1 MIFLF
6 LVSDVFTEFYAGRIK
21 PGKFEYPKMNG
32 WMLVEEAKTKCEND
46 LACGGFT
53 FKGSY
58 KTLNRLMEIYFFHI
72 IPSNK
77 DDNYFYWSTYKVNRN
92 FVKLPNRTVK
102 YGKIYSQNYTGN
114 YLDMK
119 KLTNMGIVAIQPLLG
134 LGYTKID
141 FSDFIP
147 SNNSEDGII
156 LNLKLS
162 NMIDHTFPKVDRCCK
177 TIGKNIDYDGI
188 DNIKRIDCNISRKN
202 FTNTYVNRREPIMV
216 KGCQTE
222 WKASNWTIENLL
234 DRYEF
239 WPTFHQN
246 DVNSTWSGKT
256 LLKSNKIKNLIESG
270 HFVKIFPKL
279 NKNIKGWTRNKETE
293 VKLML
298 DLIDEYSVPYSM
310 PEDEFYKYHVDT
322 DQAYIGFATA
332 ETGTYSTYYI
342 LTQLNI
348 FKSLTLFSGLKI
360 GTKMHVDTVLAD
372 AFNALIRGEK
382 WWVVLPKDLYEFR
395 DEYSCDPK
403 CSEPFDNFQR
413 ITGVWFTHILPQIR
427 YA

>member
-1 MIFLF
+1 MTCQFLLSLPEQLGNDMKYSAIMSICWMIFLF

-102 YGKIYSQNYTGN
+102 YGKIYSQNYTGD
-114 YLDMK
+114 YLDIK

-147 SNNSEDGII
+147 SNNSEEALI
-156 LNLKLS
+156 LNLNLS
-162 NMIDHTFPKVDRCCK
+162 NMIEHTFPKIDRCCK
-177 TIGKNIDYDGI
+177 TNGKNIDYDGI
-188 DNIKRIDCNISRKN
+188 DNIKRIDCNISRKY
-202 FTNTYVNRREPIMV
+202 FTNKYVNRREPIMI

-234 DRYEF
+234 DRYQF
-239 WPTFHQN
+239 WPTFHQKTI
-246 DVNSTWSGKT
+246 NSKWSGKT
-256 LLKSNKIKNLIESG
+256 MLKSNEVKNLIESG

-279 NKNIKGWTRNKETE
+279 PKNLKGWTGHKATE

-298 DLIDEYSVPYSM
+298 DLIDEYSVPRPM

-322 DQAYIGFATA
+322 DQAYFGLATA
-332 ETGTYSTYYI
+332 GTGKIIQLVYRYI
-342 LTQLNI
+342 SIYKYLN
-348 FKSLTLFSGLKI
+348 FLN
-360 GTKMHVDTVLAD
+360 H
-372 AFNALIRGEK
+372 
-382 WWVVLPKDLYEFR
+382 
-395 DEYSCDPK
+395 
-403 CSEPFDNFQR
+403 
-413 ITGVWFTHILPQIR
+413 
-427 YA
+427 

>member
-1 MIFLF
+1 MISLF

-21 PGKFEYPKMNG
+21 PGKFEYPELNG

-72 IPSNK
+72 IPDDK
-77 DDNYFYWSTYKVNRN
+77 VDNYFYWSTYKANRN
-92 FVKLPNRTVK
+92 FVKLSNMTISIK
-102 YGKIYSQNYTGN
+102 YGKDYSQHHSGN

-119 KLTNMGIVAIQPLLG
+119 KLTNMGIVAIQPLKSLA
-134 LGYTKID
+134 YTKID

-147 SNNSEDGII
+147 INNSEECII
-156 LNLKLS
+156 LNLELT
-162 NMIDHTFPKVDRCCK
+162 NVIDHTFPKVDRCCQMN
-177 TIGKNIDYDGI
+177 GKKIEYDGI
-188 DNIKRIDCNISRKN
+188 DNIKRIDCNISQKY
-202 FTNTYVNRREPIMV
+202 FTDKYVNRREAIMM

-234 DRYEF
+234 DRYES

-246 DVNSTWSGKT
+246 DINSTWSGKT

-332 ETGTYSTYYI
+332 ETGMYSTYYI
-342 LTQLNI
+342 
-348 FKSLTLFSGLKI
+348 
-360 GTKMHVDTVLAD
+360 
-372 AFNALIRGEK
+372 
-382 WWVVLPKDLYEFR
+382 
-395 DEYSCDPK
+395 
-403 CSEPFDNFQR
+403 
-413 ITGVWFTHILPQIR
+413 IT
-427 YA
+427 